1 MKQRR
6 IYFYR
11 LDGRG
16 KLYHDSSELKDPEFL
31 DFFISRIRKN
41 DTGEYL
47 EFPYLSIC
55 NGEWNFIQPTTTI
68 FVFRKLENGRLF
80 YSPGLSV
87 SFQPENLKVFQESIA
102 HPAPLLGEWGSFSSE
117 LLLDFSKQIFQRKDL
132 LIFEYLGKE
141 FSISKE
147 IGRAHV

>member
-1 MKQRR
+1 M
-6 IYFYR
+6 
-11 LDGRG
+11 
-16 KLYHDSSELKDPEFL
+16 
-31 DFFISRIRKN
+31 
-41 DTGEYL
+41 
-47 EFPYLSIC
+47 
-55 NGEWNFIQPTTTI
+55 
-68 FVFRKLENGRLF
+68 ENGRLF

-147 IGRAHV
+147 K